1 MRFLLLTALPITPQ
15 SKVSKCV
22 SMSMYRSIAV
32 CEPVRKIVFFNKR
45 TVQIP
50 TTQCPAYVSTSEQ
63 KSLRVEAAV
72 YEPVTGTTSFVSRT
86 PCVNMCCEFFT
97 PIKLLPCRPR
107 IWIPRWTE
115 SRGWVWTCQRYLF
128 AASNQLLYAAVVST
142 TKVNS
147 MSP

>member
-63 KSLRVEAAV
+63 KSLRVEVAA

-97 PIKLLPCRPR
+97 PNFCPAGPEYEFPDELRVEAGYEPVRGICLLQV
-107 IWIPRWTE
+107 TN
-115 SRGWVWTCQRYLF
+115 YF
-128 AASNQLLYAAVVST
+128 MQLLFQPL
-142 TKVNS
+142 K
-147 MSP
+147 

>member
-32 CEPVRKIVFFNKR
+32 CEPVRKIVFFNKP

-63 KSLRVEAAV
+63 KSLRVEVAA

-86 PCVNMCCEFFT
+86 PCVNMCCEFSHQSNFCPAGPEYEFPDELRVEAVYEPVT
-97 PIKLLPCRPR
+97 GIVSFV
-107 IWIPRWTE
+107 
-115 SRGWVWTCQRYLF
+115 SRT
-128 AASNQLLYAAVVST
+128 S
-142 TKVNS
+142 
-147 MSP
+147 